1 MYWKEK
7 LKKSPKMEVAGGGG
21 GGKERKEKKLLV
33 SRVQQLNNRSFR
45 KYENRE

>member
-1 MYWKEK
+1 MHWKEK

-21 GGKERKEKKLLV
+21 VKRGKKKLLV